1 MPAAGPCRDT
11 VSRSG
16 RRGGVFV
23 NGAGGSGGCCDS
35 GSLSPESPVTAAHPG
50 LGAGQGHPGLDRDT
64 RSCHHPPGDRG
75 PSQRCIGGVISPPH
89 CEPTRGFLTWDSPPS

>member
-16 RRGGVFV
+16 RHGGVFV

-64 RSCHHPPGDRG
+64 WSCHHPLGTSVPLRG
-75 PSQRCIGGVISPPH
+75 VLG
-89 CEPTRGFLTWDSPPS
+89 E